1 MFERFTDRA
10 RRVIVMAQNDAR
22 DFGHWGIQP
31 AHILL
36 ALCEE
41 GEGVAARAMTSVGTD
56 PLALRSAVESAFDVT
71 VERKQVERLPFT
83 PKAKKVLELSLR
95 EALQLGHSY
104 IGTEHLLLGVLR
116 LKNSD
121 DPDDDDVFGLPVNRL
136 RKAVLAAVSGSSG
149 RNDRLSPALARAM
162 DAGRSQAGHEAATT
176 GHLLAAIVD
185 DPQSQAARALAS
197 VGASPDA
204 VRRALA
210 EVPINDTSDAAP
222 HVVIELRVAGRTIR
236 VTDAAI
242 AERLSSATPEEV
254 VEALRRVGDEPPEDL
269 AGPVTG
275 VTS

>member
-236 VTDAAI
+236 VADAAI